1 MKLLIDTLGAD
12 KGYEVI
18 VKGTLNNM
26 LKNEIE
32 VVFIGEEEK
41 IKKIVENTQV
51 DKNRIGYI
59 NTSEYIE
66 NTEEPTLAIRRKKE
80 ASIPLGLRN
89 LNEDEFDGFLSC
101 GSTGALLAGATLIT
115 KRLPNISRAALTVV
129 IPTLKGASV
138 LLDGGANMDCPPD
151 MLRQFA
157 LMGSAYAK
165 GVLEKNNPKV
175 ALLNVG
181 TEEGKGDALRKE
193 TFKLLKECPINFVG
207 NMEARDL
214 LYGEQDVI
222 VADGFSGNVA
232 LKATEGAAMVILN
245 SLKDGILSSLKSKIG
260 GLLIKDSLKNLKNTF
275 DYKEYGAAP
284 LLGVKKPVFKAHGS
298 SDERAIEAG
307 INKMVKFID
316 NDVISDIKKYFEE
329 EN

>member
-1 MKLLIDTLGAD
+1 
-12 KGYEVI
+12 
-18 VKGTLNNM
+18 
-26 LKNEIE
+26 
-32 VVFIGEEEK
+32 
-41 IKKIVENTQV
+41 
-51 DKNRIGYI
+51 
-59 NTSEYIE
+59 
-66 NTEEPTLAIRRKKE
+66 
-80 ASIPLGLRN
+80 
-89 LNEDEFDGFLSC
+89 
-101 GSTGALLAGATLIT
+101 
-115 KRLPNISRAALTVV
+115 
-129 IPTLKGASV
+129 
-138 LLDGGANMDCPPD
+138 MDCPPD

>member
-18 VKGTLNNM
+18 VRGTLNNM

-260 GLLIKDSLKNLKNTF
+260 GLLIKDSLKT
-275 DYKEYGAAP
+275 
-284 LLGVKKPVFKAHGS
+284 
-298 SDERAIEAG
+298 
-307 INKMVKFID
+307 
-316 NDVISDIKKYFEE
+316 
-329 EN
+329 